1 MEKLKMNRAFFHGV
15 WQLIKGYWNSEEKWK
30 ARSLFFVVIAM
41 NFAIVYTLV
50 LINQWYNEFY
60 TALQNYDK
68 DSFLPLVGYFSVV
81 AFSYVALS
89 VYSQYLRQMLEIKW
103 RKWMTQKYLTKWS
116 QARNYYKM
124 QIVEQ
129 KTDNPDQRMTED
141 IRDFVELT
149 LTLLLGFLRQITTLV
164 AFIVILW
171 QLSGIIEL
179 PIGTTQIQ
187 VHGYMVWMC
196 LVYAIGGTY
205 LTVKIGKPLV
215 ALNFDQQRFEADFR
229 FGLIRYREN
238 GESIA
243 FYGGEKA
250 ENQHVA
256 GRFATVVKNYFSLMK
271 YQKRLSWFINTYG
284 QTALIVPIFLIAPR
298 YFSGQMQLGGMMQ
311 TLTAFDKVQTALSFF
326 VESYATI
333 AKWQSIVN
341 RLLGF
346 VDNMEKVKE
355 IKGDTKI
362 VSVQEA
368 NFNVKALDVVL
379 PTGRTLL
386 NHLDFALAPGERILI
401 TGDSGCGKSTLL
413 RAISGI
419 WPFGKGEVQ
428 VPDGNQCFFLPQRPY
443 LPLGSLR
450 DALLYPQ
457 ESSLFVDEEIK
468 DVMKKCELADFIE
481 RMHEVDDW
489 SRILSLGEQQRVAF
503 ARVILAK
510 PDIIFLDES
519 TSALDEKTEAMMYQL
534 LRQNLPNAAILS
546 IGHRSTLY
554 QYHERQLHLAGDGS
568 WQLSEI

>member
-362 VSVQEA
+362 VSGQEA

-386 NHLDFALAPGERILI
+386 NHLDFVLAPGERILI

-519 TSALDEKTEAMMYQL
+519 TSALDEKTEAMMYRL

>member
-386 NHLDFALAPGERILI
+386 NHLDFALAPGDRILI

>member
-129 KTDNPDQRMTED
+129 RTDNPDQRMTED

-386 NHLDFALAPGERILI
+386 NHLDFALAPGDRILI

-457 ESSLFVDEEIK
+457 ESSLLVDEEIK
-468 DVMKKCELADFIE
+468 DVMQKCELADFIE

-519 TSALDEKTEAMMYQL
+519 TSALDEKTEAMMYRL

>member
-386 NHLDFALAPGERILI
+386 NHLDFALAPGDRILI

-519 TSALDEKTEAMMYQL
+519 TSALDEKTEAMMYRL

>member
-129 KTDNPDQRMTED
+129 RTDNPDQRMTED

-386 NHLDFALAPGERILI
+386 NHLDFALAPGDRILI

-519 TSALDEKTEAMMYQL
+519 TSALDEKTEAMMYRL